1 MLLWLILS
9 VGAFLALG
17 AVLLPIWRGGRATSA
32 DPGAAIYR
40 AQLDELAADVKRGVL
55 SESEADASRAEVARR
70 LLAAASDTAAIAKP
84 SSQAGRPVL
93 AAALL
98 ALVGVAALG
107 LYRGIGMPN
116 LPDQPLAARLSTP
129 PEGAEIDVLVA
140 KVEEQLRK
148 APDDGEGWS
157 VIAPV
162 YMRLGR
168 YQDAA
173 GAFANAIRLQGETAE
188 RLESFGTA
196 TIAAADGIVSETARK
211 ALQKAVELD
220 ADRVEARFWLATAA
234 EQDGRKDDAV
244 AGYKDILARSEANAP
259 WRPMIEQKLAALT
272 GAPAPQAPGPSAE
285 QVDAAAD
292 MTPEDRQKMIETMVA
307 GLAEKLKTDGKNV
320 DGWLRLIRAYTVLQK
335 RDLALKALGDA
346 RGALAGD
353 TQALGSVEALAKE
366 LGLAS

>member
-17 AVLLPIWRGGRATSA
+17 ATLLPIWRGSRSQTA

-40 AQLDELAADVKRGVL
+40 AQLDELTADVKRGVL
-55 SESEADASRAEVARR
+55 SESEAQASRAEVARR
-70 LLAAASDTAAIAKP
+70 LLAATTAAEATAKP
-84 SSQAGRPVL
+84 ASQSGRPVM

-98 ALVGVAALG
+98 AIVGVAALG
-107 LYRGIGMPN
+107 FYSGVGTPN
-116 LPDQPLAARLSTP
+116 LRDEPLAERLDTP

-148 APDDGEGWS
+148 APNDGEGWS

-173 GAFANAIRLQGETAE
+173 DAFANSMRLQGETAE
-188 RLESFGTA
+188 RLEAFGVA
-196 TIAAADGIVSETARK
+196 TVAVADGIVSETARK
-211 ALQKAVELD
+211 AFQRAVDLD
-220 ADRVEARFWLATAA
+220 PNRVEARFWLATAA

-244 AGYKDILARSEANAP
+244 AGFKDILARSDQNAP
-259 WRPMIEQKLAALT
+259 WRQMVEQKIAALT

-285 QVDAAAD
+285 QMDAAAD
-292 MTPEDRQKMIETMVA
+292 MTPQDRQKMIEGMVA
-307 GLAEKLKTDGKNV
+307 GLAEKLKADGKNV

-346 RGALAGD
+346 RVALAGD
-353 TQALGSVEALAKE
+353 TQALGSVETLAKE